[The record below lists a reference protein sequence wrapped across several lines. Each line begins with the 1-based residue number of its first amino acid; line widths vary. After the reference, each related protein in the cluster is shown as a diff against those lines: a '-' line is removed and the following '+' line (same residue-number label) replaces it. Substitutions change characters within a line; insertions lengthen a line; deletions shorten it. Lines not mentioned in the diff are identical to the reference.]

1 MAKRRK
7 KIPKFNY
14 TVFSNTE
21 RKPYY
26 GLKKLRGYAVKTA
39 WKKVANRHKWCTHF
53 FKRGNPLL
61 TIKRV
66 QAAEQAYPSSSRLG
80 ADMIG
85 RIMTTAAY
93 KKGIVKR
100 RTRYVRKPRRRA
112 PIRRAPAA
120 GQPRRSARLNR
131 I

>member
-7 KIPKFNY
+7 KIPRFNY
-14 TVFSNTE
+14 TVFTSAE

-39 WKKVANRHKWCTHF
+39 WKKVAKRHKWCTHF

-80 ADMIG
+80 NDTIG
-85 RIMTTAAY
+85 KIMTTAQY
-93 KKGIVKR
+93 KR
-100 RTRYVRKPRRRA
+100 SFARRRPKYIRKA
-112 PIRRAPAA
+112 RRQAVRRAPAA
-120 GQPRRSARLNR
+120 GQPRRSARLNPR
-131 I
+131 